1 MGSVPLWTRVVAD
14 ERFRAA
20 LVEEALRAVADAGD
34 VAVSPEQMRRLE
46 GMDREERAELVGE
59 VVKEVHLRGAEARF
73 GRIGPDGRLGR
84 Y

>member
-1 MGSVPLWTRVVAD
+1 MESVPLWTRVVAD

-20 LVEEALRAVADAGD
+20 LVEDPLRAVADAGD

>member
-20 LVEEALRAVADAGD
+20 LVEDPLRAVADAGD